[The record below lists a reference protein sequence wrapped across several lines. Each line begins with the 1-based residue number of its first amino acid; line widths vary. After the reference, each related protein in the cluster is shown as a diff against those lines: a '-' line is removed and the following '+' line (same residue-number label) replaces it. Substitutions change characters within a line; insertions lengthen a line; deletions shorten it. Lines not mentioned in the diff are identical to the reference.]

1 MLMTTPGEHEGEQVR
16 RDLREQLKDLEAVQ
30 SQGTLAEL
38 AYRRSR
44 DALERALEEAGKIR
58 LHALEDARGTR
69 EREIASLMESLKAL
83 RESAEAQAQSVLA
96 QAEIEAT
103 QMRDRARIDGDAYLD
118 NARREAQ
125 EIAAEA
131 GAMRHAAEDRVR
143 EVEKLE
149 ADFNEQVS
157 RMTER
162 LGIVEKPP
170 QGWFGKLFKRP

>member
-1 MLMTTPGEHEGEQVR
+1 
-16 RDLREQLKDLEAVQ
+16 
-30 SQGTLAEL
+30 
-38 AYRRSR
+38 
-44 DALERALEEAGKIR
+44 
-58 LHALEDARGTR
+58 
-69 EREIASLMESLKAL
+69 MESLKAL
-83 RESAEAQAQSVLA
+83 RESAEAQVKSVLA

-103 QMRDRARIDGDAYLD
+103 QMRDRARIDADAYLD

-162 LGIVEKPP
+162 LGIVEKPA
-170 QGWFGKLFKRP
+170 QGWFGRAVQETLADAITPQSAAWAALTAVSARPRAFVAPQ